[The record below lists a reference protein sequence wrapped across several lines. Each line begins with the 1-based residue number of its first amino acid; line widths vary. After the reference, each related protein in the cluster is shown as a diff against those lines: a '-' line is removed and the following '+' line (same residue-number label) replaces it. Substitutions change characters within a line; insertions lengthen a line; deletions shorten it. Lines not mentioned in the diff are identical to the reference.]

1 MVTGGGYPAADCLP
15 AVAWL
20 ADGTQRS
27 PVERPVKGRP
37 GRLTDAQVQA
47 IRQQT
52 AAGRLRKQV
61 AYEFNISMRSV
72 TDVAFGRTYGHVPG
86 ALPRPRK
93 YRKAEPDEIRQIR
106 LYLEAGGTSH
116 KAAEV
121 FGRPPNFVWR
131 WGRDILAKRKDKK
144 T

>member
-1 MVTGGGYPAADCLP
+1 MS
-15 AVAWL
+15 
-20 ADGTQRS
+20 R
-27 PVERPVKGRP
+27 R
-37 GRLTDAQVQA
+37 GRLTDEQVKA

-61 AYEFNISMRSV
+61 AYEFGISVRSV
-72 TDVAFGRTYGHVPG
+72 TDVAFGRTYSHVPG
-86 ALPRPRK
+86 ALPQPRK
-93 YRKAEPDEIRQIR
+93 YRKAQPDEVRQIR

-131 WGRDILAKRKDKK
+131 HGQDILTKRRKVK
-144 T
+144 